1 MYEGQIDQLFSRF
14 IWFGGKSRGKV
25 VLGQIVYEHAIAT
38 GNGNSK
44 CLMSLEAIYSTTIHC
59 PIDPSWVEEEDHDID
74 HHLPQSGVALTLA
87 LLDRHLYRI
96 IPNSFWRP

>member
-59 PIDPSWVEEEDHDID
+59 PIAPPG
-74 HHLPQSGVALTLA
+74 LKRKTTRLTIIFRNLG
-87 LLDRHLYRI
+87 LL
-96 IPNSFWRP
+96 